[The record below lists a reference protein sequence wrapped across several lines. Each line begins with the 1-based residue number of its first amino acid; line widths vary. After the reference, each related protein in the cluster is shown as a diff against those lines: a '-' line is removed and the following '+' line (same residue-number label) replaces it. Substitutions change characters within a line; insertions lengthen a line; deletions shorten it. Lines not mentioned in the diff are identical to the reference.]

1 MSGESDEHPE
11 ARKNGASSSKNPRR
25 LKLRDDLGLVASDNF
40 EGDCLHGTDINGIL
54 NVVLTVI
61 GDLFDVLDLAVV
73 IEGENIFCLKN
84 TLAIVLTAVHI
95 NGNLD
100 HDCPFLGL
108 LSVSHLLGRNVL
120 AIKTVVGKP
129 YEQRESDK
137 RIGRS
142 SNHVPPFDITGE
154 CANPRIAVI
163 GGQPFTQ

>member
-1 MSGESDEHPE
+1 VSGESDEHPE
-11 ARKNGASSSKNPRR
+11 ARNNEARISETPIR
-25 LKLRDDLGLVASDNF
+25 LKPRDDLGLLASDNF
-40 EGDCLHGTDINGIL
+40 KGDCLHGTDIDGIF

-73 IEGENIFCLKN
+73 IEGEDVFCLKN
-84 TLAIVLTAVHI
+84 TLAIVLATVHI

-163 GGQPFTQ
+163 RGQPFTQ